1 MKASTTVLPKKNSSF
16 SLVLLHL
23 MLKMP
28 SQAYNY
34 NINKYSV
41 YKSDTNS
48 WYHYPQ
54 RTNLSVTF
62 VYNGDQADQIDVIV
76 HWKGSNLV
84 RILFLVYSFQL
95 FICVCLLY

>member
-1 MKASTTVLPKKNSSF
+1 MVSLST
-16 SLVLLHL
+16 
-23 MLKMP
+23 
-28 SQAYNY
+28 
-34 NINKYSV
+34 
-41 YKSDTNS
+41 
-48 WYHYPQ
+48 

>member
-1 MKASTTVLPKKNSSF
+1 
-16 SLVLLHL
+16 
-23 MLKMP
+23 MP

-76 HWKGSNLV
+76 HWKAQ
-84 RILFLVYSFQL
+84 IWYVYSFL
-95 FICVCLLY
+95 SIVFSYSFVFVYYTRIFN

>member
-1 MKASTTVLPKKNSSF
+1 
-16 SLVLLHL
+16 

-76 HWKGSNLV
+76 H
-84 RILFLVYSFQL
+84 
-95 FICVCLLY
+95 